1 MMLKH
6 SEDLEH
12 RETVIE
18 SMRISHEELVA
29 KKEKE
34 KQQLKARVEEA
45 EVERAR
51 QQKELQSHRD
61 QNLLKENEMQEQ

>member
-1 MMLKH
+1 MLEKRQMMLKH
-6 SEDLEH
+6 SEDLQH

-34 KQQLKARVEEA
+34 KLQLKARVEEA
-45 EVERAR
+45 EVDLAR
-51 QQKELQSHRD
+51 
-61 QNLLKENEMQEQ
+61 